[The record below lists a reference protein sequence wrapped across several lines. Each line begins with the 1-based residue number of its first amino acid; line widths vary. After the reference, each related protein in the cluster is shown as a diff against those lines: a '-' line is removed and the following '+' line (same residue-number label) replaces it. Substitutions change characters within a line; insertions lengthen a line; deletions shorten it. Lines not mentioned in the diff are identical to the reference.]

1 LLLVVLR
8 HLEDG
13 WDVVAKIQLFQGSL
27 DVFASYRLLGVF
39 FGDFVGFRRDE
50 GDELDTAFDQEVARI
65 FCKRHARLAGEDVLH
80 NLLDGR
86 WGRISIYGAVQV

>member
-1 LLLVVLR
+1 MLLVVLR